1 MMGFYFDSFGE
12 FLRMG
17 GHGPYVWVCYLITWG
32 TLLYLLLSPGIRR
45 KRWLRRQAALLRRT
59 SGPADQRGAATSRS

>member
-1 MMGFYFDSFGE
+1 MMSFYFDSLGE

-45 KRWLRRQAALLRRT
+45 KRWLRRQAALLKRT
-59 SGPADQRGAATSRS
+59 PGPAGQSGATGPQS

>member
-1 MMGFYFDSFGE
+1 MMSFYFDSLGE

-17 GHGPYVWVCYLITWG
+17 GHGPYVWTCYVITWG

-45 KRWLRRQAALLRRT
+45 KRWLRRQAALLQRT
-59 SGPADQRGAATSRS
+59 ERASHPSGAGPSQS